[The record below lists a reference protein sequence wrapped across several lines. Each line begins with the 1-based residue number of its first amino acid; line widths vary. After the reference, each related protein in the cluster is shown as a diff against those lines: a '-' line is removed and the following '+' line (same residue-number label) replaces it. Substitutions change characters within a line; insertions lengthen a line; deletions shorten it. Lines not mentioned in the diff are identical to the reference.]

1 MSKVAIQGNASG
13 TGVFTLASPNS
24 NTDRTLTLPDEAG
37 TIITSGSA
45 TVLPKG
51 VPTFSAYLASSG
63 GSIANATFTKLIFDT
78 ELWDT
83 NSYFASSRFTPLI
96 AGYYQINAAYQ
107 WSSAS
112 AGFITIMRNGNE
124 YKRGEWITVSAQQD
138 HSCSGIVYC
147 NGSSDYIEIYAYQ
160 TSGGNVTPQGGDQLS
175 WFDGVLVRAD

>member
-1 MSKVAIQGNASG
+1 MSKVAIVGDPSG
-13 TGVFTLASPNS
+13 TGTFTISAPNG
-24 NTDRTLTLPDEAG
+24 NTDRTLVLPDEAG
-37 TIITSGSA
+37 TVLTSGTP

-83 NSYFASSRFTPLI
+83 NSYFASSRFTPLV

-107 WSSAS
+107 WASSS

-124 YKRGEWITVSAQQD
+124 YKRGEWSSSAQQD

-147 NGSSDYIEIYAYQ
+147 NGSSDYVEIYAYQ
-160 TSGGNVTPQGGDQLS
+160 TSGGNVTPQGGASIS